1 MIVLIVII
9 LAIIIVII
17 LSFLSN
23 KRDSS
28 FVLKK
33 KPKNL
38 MELKTKL
45 LPNEVITT
53 INNDVSLKLDYKVE
67 SFDVEKKNIVLSS
80 SGTLFSWGFFYPI
93 YITSQDD
100 LSVVEIGI
108 RSKLYQGGPIGGPI
122 RTKQHKKCFHA
133 IKSVLNN
140 KNKGKKTK

>member
-1 MIVLIVII
+1 MSDTFFELLGILIVII
-9 LAIIIVII
+9 LAITITSI
-17 LSFLSN
+17 LSYYSS

-28 FVLKK
+28 FLLKK
-33 KPKNL
+33 KPKHL
-38 MELKTKL
+38 MALNTKL
-45 LPNEVITT
+45 LPTEIITII
-53 INNDVSLKLDYKVE
+53 INDISPKLGYKVE

-80 SGTLFSWGFFYPI
+80 PGTLFSWGFFYPI

-108 RSKLYQGGPIGGPI
+108 RSKLFQGGPI

-140 KNKGKKTK
+140 KK